1 MFVYFLFYSIVF
13 FNIIIRFLIKI
24 TRWHMTDVIVII
36 CEMVYKSSNL
46 LMKTGFGI
54 ILVRRFIIFAENI
67 QENRLK

>member
-1 MFVYFLFYSIVF
+1 
-13 FNIIIRFLIKI
+13 
-24 TRWHMTDVIVII
+24 MTDVIVII